1 MQIIEIIIYFLGL
14 ISLIAILKKEVLNVK
29 FIVSIFSLTI
39 FFTLI
44 HLIFGE
50 YRWQIL
56 PLYISIIIS
65 TVLLIVYI
73 LNQQLINR
81 FKISRKILL
90 TLSTMFILI
99 SMMTS
104 IILPVYN
111 VIKPTGTYDIGT
123 TSYVLTDESREELYA
138 DVGKRMI
145 KTQFWYPAKSTE
157 GYELAPW
164 IQDGKEVTSALA
176 SGYGF
181 PSFMLNHMVKIKSNA
196 YEDAPISDDENSY
209 PIIVLSHGWTG
220 LRSLHVDIAEE
231 LASYGYIV
239 VGIEHT
245 YGSIATVISD
255 SDIRYLNPDALPNT
269 DTESEF
275 MVYANQLVTTYAN
288 DIMFTI
294 DELEKMNQGEIDSKF
309 LGKLDLSKIGL
320 IGHSTGAGA
329 DTLVALND
337 DRIKAIIGM
346 DAWVEPILQD
356 DLDKNLNIP
365 ALYLRSEQW
374 ETGNNN
380 INLNHLVDHSANNAY
395 LYQIDGTIHYDF
407 SMVYMFSPISK
418 YVGITG
424 KVDKDEMISII
435 REVSVSFFDENLK
448 NVSDLDLNQLDQYWI
463 DVKKVK

>member
-1 MQIIEIIIYFLGL
+1 MQITEIIVYFLGL
-14 ISLIAILKKEVLNVK
+14 ISLITILKKELLNIK

-56 PLYISIIIS
+56 PLYISITIS
-65 TVLLIVYI
+65 IFLLIIYMVNHQWANHY
-73 LNQQLINR
+73 
-81 FKISRKILL
+81 KISRKILL
-90 TLSTMFILI
+90 TLSTVSILI
-99 SMMTS
+99 SMIVSM
-104 IILPVYN
+104 ILPVYD

-123 TSYVLTDESREELYA
+123 TSYVLTDESREEIYA

-145 KTQFWYPAKSTE
+145 KTQFWYPAKTTL
-157 GYELAPW
+157 GYEIAPW
-164 IQDGKEVTSALA
+164 IQDGKKVTTALA

-181 PSFMLNHMVKIKSNA
+181 PSFMLNHMTKIDSNA
-196 YEDAPISDDENSY
+196 YLDAPISDDLNSY

-255 SDIRYLNPDALPNT
+255 EDIRYLNPEALPNT

-288 DIMFTI
+288 DIMFTL
-294 DELEKMNQGEIDSKF
+294 DELEKMNQGDISSKF
-309 LGKLDLSKIGL
+309 EGKLDLSKIGL

-337 DRIKAIIGM
+337 ERIKAIIGM
-346 DAWVEPILQD
+346 DAWVEPILQS
-356 DLDKNLNIP
+356 DLDKTLNIP
-365 ALYLRSEQW
+365 ALYLRSEEW
-374 ETGNNN
+374 EIGNNN
-380 INLNHLVDHSANNAY
+380 INLNHLVDNSQNDAY
-395 LYQIDGTIHYDF
+395 LYQIDHTIHYDF

-418 YVGITG
+418 YVGVTG
-424 KVDKDEMISII
+424 KVDKDEMISIMRGI
-435 REVSVSFFDENLK
+435 AVSFFDENLK
-448 NVSDLDLNQLDQYWI
+448 SLSDLDLNQLDQYWLE
-463 DVKKVK
+463 VKKIK